1 MRVLFVGED
10 IQRSKGGIVTV
21 MKQLLHNPVLK
32 ESVDYKTVF
41 TTGDAY
47 SATKKIIGWVR
58 AFLQLLYYL
67 PSCKIVHIHHASNL
81 NFWLSAAMAHLAK
94 LFGRKV
100 ILHNHGADF
109 KLFYDGLSKSAQKR
123 IERAVTRVDAN
134 IVLSR
139 SWQNW
144 YRSIAPRAN
153 WVVLPNSVNIPA
165 DVPAKKIGQS
175 GISLVYLARIEERKG
190 FFDMMNM
197 LPGLLEQ
204 FRNCKLYV
212 AGQGDTDMVK
222 NKAQE
227 LNLADKIEVLGYIDY
242 SQKDQLLRKGH
253 VLLLPSYEEG
263 LPMALLEAMSYG
275 MVPVTTPVGGIPE
288 VIVHGENGM
297 LLQPGDTVAMRNCV
311 EWVIGDAGRFEQMSR
326 NASETIALSFNLHNH
341 MKDLLG
347 IYKSFSA
354 EWN

>member
-1 MRVLFVGED
+1 MRILFVGED

-21 MKQLLHNPVLK
+21 MKQLLHNPMLQ
-32 ESVDYKTVF
+32 ESVEYKTVF

-47 SATKKIIGWVR
+47 SATKKITGWSK
-58 AFLQLLYYL
+58 AFLRFLYYL
-67 PSCKIVHIHHASNL
+67 PFCKIVHIHHASNL
-81 NFWLSAAMAHLAK
+81 NFWLSAAMARLAK
-94 LFGRKV
+94 LLGRKV

-109 KLFYDGLSKSAQKR
+109 KLFYEGLPEKAKKR
-123 IERAVTRVDAN
+123 IVKAVTRVDAN

-139 SWQNW
+139 SWQDW

-153 WVVLPNSVNIPA
+153 WVLLPNSVEIPA

-175 GISLVYLARIEERKG
+175 GVSLVYLARIEERKG

-197 LPGLLEQ
+197 LPALLEQ

-212 AGQGDTDMVK
+212 AGQGDTAMVK
-222 NKAQE
+222 NKARE
-227 LNLADKIEVLGYIDY
+227 MNLADKIEVLGYIDY

-275 MVPVTTPVGGIPE
+275 LVPVTTPVGGIPE
-288 VIVHGENGM
+288 VIVHGVNGM
-297 LLQPGDTVAMRNCV
+297 LLQPGDTAAMRNCV
-311 EWVIGDAGRFEQMSR
+311 EWVIGDSGRFEQMSQK
-326 NASETIALSFNLHNH
+326 ASETITLSYNLNTHV
-341 MKDLLG
+341 KELLG

-354 EWN
+354 KWN

>member
-1 MRVLFVGED
+1 MRILFVGED

-21 MKQLLHNPVLK
+21 MKQLLHNPVLQD
-32 ESVDYKTVF
+32 SVDYKTVF

-47 SATKKIIGWVR
+47 SAPKKIIGWGK
-58 AFLQLLYYL
+58 AFLRLLYYL

-81 NFWLSAAMAHLAK
+81 NFWLSAAMARLAK
-94 LFGRKV
+94 LFNRKV

-109 KLFYDGLSKSAQKR
+109 KLFYEGLSEKAKKR
-123 IERAVTRVDAN
+123 IVRSVTRVDAN

-144 YRSIAPRAN
+144 YQSIAPGAN
-153 WVVLPNSVNIPA
+153 WVLLPNSVDIPA
-165 DVPAKKIGQS
+165 DLPAKKIDHS

-197 LPGLLEQ
+197 LPALMKQ

-212 AGQGDTDMVK
+212 AGQGDTEMVIK
-222 NKAQE
+222 RASE
-227 LNLADKIEVLGYIDY
+227 MNLADKIEVLGYIDY

-275 MVPVTTPVGGIPE
+275 LVPVTTPVGGIPE
-288 VIVHGENGM
+288 VIVHGRNGM
-297 LLQPGDTVAMRNCV
+297 LLQPGDTAAMRSSV
-311 EWVIGDAGRFEQMSR
+311 EWVIGDPDRFEQMSQ
-326 NASETIALSFNLHNH
+326 NASDTIMLSFNLQRH
-341 MKDLLG
+341 MNDLLG
-347 IYKSFSA
+347 IYKSFS
-354 EWN
+354 EKWN